1 MRVFWGLVL
10 LVVLGLSGC
19 GLFGGESGGESGRW
33 WEVYFTEPGRPN
45 AEIVSRLV
53 GYIDSSK
60 SKIDVAA
67 FEFDLGVVAQALE
80 RAKKRGVAVRWLTDD
95 EYGLGAENKPGKG
108 QFAVLMRAGIPV
120 KTDKGQDLM
129 HNKFIVFDNK
139 IVWTGSTNLTING
152 TQKNNNNVIVLKS
165 KELAGIFERQ
175 FDEMWRGEF
184 GASRLS
190 TVESQ
195 DVVVNNT
202 RVRVLFSPE
211 DKVAEKLA
219 GLISGAKKSV
229 RFMAFSFTHEGMGK
243 AMLSRARAGVDVQG
257 IFETRGSETQYSE
270 LRQFYC
276 GGLPVRQ
283 DTNPSAFHHKV
294 LVIDGETVVTGSF
307 NFSNNADLRN
317 DENVVIL
324 FNGDVAKEFL
334 GEFNVRWGESRQPSK
349 VKMKCR

>member
-1 MRVFWGLVL
+1 MRVFWALVL
-10 LVVLGLSGC
+10 LVVFVVSGC
-19 GLFGGESGGESGRW
+19 GFFGGEGGLW

-45 AEIVSRLV
+45 SEIISRLV
-53 GYIDSSK
+53 GYIDGSK
-60 SKIDVAA
+60 SYVDVAA
-67 FEFDLGVVAQALE
+67 FEFDLDAVAEALV
-80 RAKKRGVAVRWLTDD
+80 RAKKRGVVVRWLTDND
-95 EYGLGAENKPGKG
+95 YGLGVDKNPGHG
-108 QFAVLMRAGIPV
+108 QFEVLMRAGIPV
-120 KTDKGQDLM
+120 KSDKGRDLM
-129 HNKFIVFDNK
+129 HNKFIVFDK
-139 IVWTGSTNLTING
+139 KFVWTGSTNLTVNG
-152 TQKNNNNVIVLKS
+152 TQKNNNNVIVLRS
-165 KELAGIFERQ
+165 KELAGIFDRQ

-195 DVVVNNT
+195 DLVVNNT

-219 GLISGAKKSV
+219 GLIWGAKKSV

-243 AMLSRARAGVDVQG
+243 AMLSRAKAGVDVQG
-257 IFETRGSETQYSE
+257 IFETKGSETEYSE
-270 LRQFYC
+270 LRKFYC
-276 GGLPVRQ
+276 AGLPVRQ

-324 FNGDVAKEFL
+324 FNADVAKEFL
-334 GEFNVRWGESRQPSK
+334 GEFNLRWGESRQPSK